1 MTFGNW
7 LGLVGENLAR
17 EKKTLFLI
25 SIGITAGVS
34 ALIFFLSLGKGVKEV
49 IIHRLIKDL
58 PAEEI
63 YVTSPTLALGP
74 LQLDRASLFGGKKI
88 IDDSLIEKLKN
99 MTITVSGKEI
109 KAIKKIYRQLDAVFP
124 ASITG
129 QLLGFSYGTD
139 TAISGVDVEMVKDDV
154 KIGAFTYS
162 ETAQEI
168 PCLVPKDLLE
178 VYNTAFAKAQNLP
191 QLTETFLLGK
201 HFNMVLGE
209 SSVMSVRTGR
219 VIQKRGMIVGLTTR
233 GTLLGVTVPIEYVRE
248 WNRQIGG
255 QNSDNYRALVLVA
268 THPSYVSIIA
278 NKVREMGY
286 DARASTGLAERVGS
300 IITLITA
307 GLTLIAVVIFFV
319 ASLGAYSLFKLM
331 VLERKKEMGLLMAL
345 GATHHDILSL
355 LTAEA
360 LSVGIASGVIGFVLT
375 SLVVFLTN
383 KLTAS
388 IPFVGGELAILS
400 PWFAIVVIAVAILT
414 ALVAIIPTA
423 RWLSRLDPAEI
434 LS

>member
-7 LGLVGENLAR
+7 LGLVRENLAR
-17 EKKTLFLI
+17 EKRRLFLI

-49 IIHRLIKDL
+49 MIHRLIKDL

-63 YVTSPTLALGP
+63 YVTSPTMALGP
-74 LQLDRASLFGGKKI
+74 IQVERASLFGGKKI

-99 MTITVSGKEI
+99 LTITINGKEI
-109 KAIKKIYRQLDAVFP
+109 KAIKKIYRQLDALFP

-162 ETAQEI
+162 ETAEEI
-168 PCLVPKDLLE
+168 PCLVPRDLLE
-178 VYNTAFAKAQNLP
+178 VYNSAFAKAQNLP
-191 QLTETFLLGK
+191 QLNETFLLGK

-233 GTLLGVTVPIEYVRE
+233 GALLGVTVPIEYVRE

-268 THPSYVSIIA
+268 THPSYVPIIA
-278 NKVREMGY
+278 NKVREMGF

-331 VLERKKEMGLLMAL
+331 ALERKKEMGLLMAL
-345 GATHHDILSL
+345 GATHHDVLSL

-388 IPFVGGELAILS
+388 IPFFGGEIAILS
-400 PWFAIVVIAVAILT
+400 PWFAIVGISVAILT

-423 RWLSRLDPAEI
+423 RWLSGLDPAEI